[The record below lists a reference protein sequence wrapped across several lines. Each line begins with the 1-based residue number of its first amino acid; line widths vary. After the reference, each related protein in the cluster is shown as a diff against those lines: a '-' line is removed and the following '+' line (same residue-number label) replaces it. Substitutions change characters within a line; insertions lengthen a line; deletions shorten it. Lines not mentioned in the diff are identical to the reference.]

1 MEANHITVFVPG
13 VRYLTELEISQLPQL
28 RVRLA
33 ETSDPKGI
41 WLDVPCPDL
50 ACLSGE
56 DRITLQATGVLGKKK
71 EREERF
77 SVEDVLF

>member
-1 MEANHITVFVPG
+1 MEANHVTVFVPG
-13 VRYLTELEISQLPQL
+13 VRSLTELEISQLPQL

-33 ETSDPKGI
+33 ETFNPKGI

-56 DRITLQATGVLGKKK
+56 DRITLKAAGVLGKKK
-71 EREERF
+71 GVEERF